1 MYKEKSKEKGVF
13 LYSSINYLQPNY
25 NNIFFVFQRFV
36 TNEFCIEHRKTK
48 KKSEH
53 FPSLILNGMNS
64 YIHKYTYMEYHSWRI
79 PTIKNLCLLFKIKT
93 FSAFQ
98 DHKSRSVQF
107 RTCVKYVKLNASCEL
122 HRPAFMTLEPIRF
135 C

>member
-13 LYSSINYLQPNY
+13 LYSLINYLQPTNY
-25 NNIFFVFQRFV
+25 NNNFFVFQRFV

-64 YIHKYTYMEYHSWRI
+64 YIHKYTYMEYHS
-79 PTIKNLCLLFKIKT
+79 
-93 FSAFQ
+93 
-98 DHKSRSVQF
+98 
-107 RTCVKYVKLNASCEL
+107 
-122 HRPAFMTLEPIRF
+122 
-135 C
+135 